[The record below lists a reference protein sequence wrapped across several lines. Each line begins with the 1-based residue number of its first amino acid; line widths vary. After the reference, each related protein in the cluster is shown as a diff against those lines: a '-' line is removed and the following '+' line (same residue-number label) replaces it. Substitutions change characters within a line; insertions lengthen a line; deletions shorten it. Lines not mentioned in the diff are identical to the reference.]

1 MNMKQEDSK
10 KKEKACAAPCASPV
24 PGQPADGS
32 GNDKGSGK
40 ETVPG
45 QQIGLY
51 GKAGRKD
58 VRQMVKMLNPGK
70 HSMESRG

>member
-1 MNMKQEDSK
+1 MKQEDSK
-10 KKEKACAAPCASPV
+10 KKEKACAAPCASP
-24 PGQPADGS
+24 
-32 GNDKGSGK
+32 
-40 ETVPG
+40 VPG